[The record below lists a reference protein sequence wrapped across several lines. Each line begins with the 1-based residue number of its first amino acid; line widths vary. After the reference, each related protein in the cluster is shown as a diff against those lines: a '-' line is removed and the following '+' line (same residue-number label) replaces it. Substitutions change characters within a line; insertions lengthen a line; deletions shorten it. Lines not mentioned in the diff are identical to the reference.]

1 MLTKRGGG
9 RAFWAGGRLYKPQV
23 MRRRELE
30 GRVSSK
36 RDSECDN
43 RRESEK
49 SAWLS
54 TDQPNH
60 FILFSKQQGVGGGI
74 FFLFFFFCC
83 CCLSCFG
90 FFGFTGF

>member
-1 MLTKRGGG
+1 M
-9 RAFWAGGRLYKPQV
+9 
-23 MRRRELE
+23 
-30 GRVSSK
+30 SSK

-74 FFLFFFFCC
+74 FFLFFFFLLLLFVVFWFFWLHRILTAACR
-83 CCLSCFG
+83 LSCPTPFMESQEEKACPRS
-90 FFGFTGF
+90 TWD

>member
-1 MLTKRGGG
+1 
-9 RAFWAGGRLYKPQV
+9 

-74 FFLFFFFCC
+74 FFLFFFFFVVVVCRV
-83 CCLSCFG
+83 LVFLASQDFNSSM
-90 FFGFTGF
+90 